1 MPTQKKFQ
9 TPLVYVAM
17 DFTNQDDMLRA
28 ADLIAPV
35 QGDFGLKMNDDYVT
49 SRTPQ
54 GAIADLA
61 PYGRNLFVD
70 YKLMKG
76 GTRMKN
82 QVLELGSI
90 GHVNFTNI
98 YVLAGPLLGKT
109 IKKTE
114 GCGVGILGIT
124 VLTHFNEEY
133 CQLFFK
139 RSLVE
144 TVKLMTEYAYDSGCP
159 GVILPGTCLEAV
171 QHIPILKVS
180 PGVRPSWYMGK
191 KANQQ
196 SQEVEPAEIIRGGGN
211 TAVVGS
217 PIWDTANP
225 VDSLMRILDEM
236 ETAKARLI

>member
-1 MPTQKKFQ
+1 MNKYRL
-9 TPLVYVAM
+9 PLVYLAM
-17 DFTNQDDMLRA
+17 DFTRQDDMLRA

-35 QGDFGLKMNDDYVT
+35 QGDFGFKVNDDYVT

-61 PYGRNLFVD
+61 PYSKNLFVD

-98 YVLAGPLLGKT
+98 YVLAGPLLEKT
-109 IKKTE
+109 IKKTQD
-114 GCGVGILGIT
+114 CGVGILGIT
-124 VLTHFNEEY
+124 VLTHFDEDY

-144 TVKLMTEYAYDSGCP
+144 TVKLMTEYAYKSSCP
-159 GVILPGTCLEAV
+159 GVILPGNCLEAV
-171 QHIPILKVS
+171 KHIPIHKVS
-180 PGVRPSWYMGK
+180 PGVRPSWYVGK
-191 KANQQ
+191 KPNQQ
-196 SQEVEPAEIIRGGGN
+196 AQEVEPATIIKAGGN

-217 PIWDTANP
+217 PVWDTPDP
-225 VDSLMRILDEM
+225 VESLKRILDEM
-236 ETAKARLI
+236 GEAKARLT